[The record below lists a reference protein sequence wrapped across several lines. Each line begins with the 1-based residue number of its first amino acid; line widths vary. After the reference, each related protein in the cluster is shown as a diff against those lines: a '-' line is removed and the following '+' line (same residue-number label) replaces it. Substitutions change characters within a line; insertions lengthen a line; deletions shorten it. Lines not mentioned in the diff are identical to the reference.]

1 MKSQLADIALD
12 ESRKLNGFRVGGL
25 FPFYLK
31 HIKTRTHIR
40 LCEIQERINQ
50 VSDSKD
56 LLSDFY
62 NPTVQAHILPLIEEY
77 ILVALLNNR
86 RGKWLIRPFLRKK
99 IARCGHKQLCNLYFT
114 IQQLNEPAFFLAY
127 YKRLKQTTGI
137 LLREDVQS

>member
-12 ESRKLNGFRVGGL
+12 ESRKLNGFRVGGIL
-25 FPFYLK
+25 PFYLK
-31 HIKTRTHIR
+31 YIKTRTHIR
-40 LCEIQERINQ
+40 LCEIQERINEA
-50 VSDSKD
+50 SDSKD

-86 RGKWLIRPFLRKK
+86 TGKWLIRPFLRKK
-99 IARCGHKQLCNLYFT
+99 IERCGHKQLCNLYFT

-127 YKRLKQTTGI
+127 YKHLKRTTGTI
-137 LLREDVQS
+137 LKEEEQS